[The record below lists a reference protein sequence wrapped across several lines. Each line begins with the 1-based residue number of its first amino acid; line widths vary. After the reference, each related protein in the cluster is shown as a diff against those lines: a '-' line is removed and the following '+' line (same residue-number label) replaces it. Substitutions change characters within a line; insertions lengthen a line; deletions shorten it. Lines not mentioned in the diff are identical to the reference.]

1 MPLKEHLIKQDRA
14 VADAIVAEEQRQR
27 ENIVLIASENYTS
40 AAILEAVGCVMT
52 NKYAEGYPGRRYYGG
67 CVNVDLVEQLAIDRA
82 KELFGAEH
90 ANVQPHSGSQ
100 ANVAAFIA
108 MLQPG
113 DKVMG
118 LSLDHGGH
126 LSHGSSVNISG
137 RYYES
142 QSYQIDRETERL
154 DYDQIQKQAEE
165 FRPKLLITGYSAYS
179 RTIDFG
185 RFRQIADSVGAYLLA
200 DIAHIAGLVAGKVHP
215 SPVGHAD
222 IVTTTTHKTLRGP
235 RGAVGMASADLA
247 KKYNSAVFPR
257 LQGGPLM
264 HAVAARAVAFGEAL
278 KPEFAEYA
286 KQIIVNAKA
295 MAKTLVDGGLR
306 ISSGGTDNHLM
317 LVDLQPAGL
326 TGAEVEELLQSV
338 GVVVNKNAI
347 PFDPLPPRTASG
359 VRIGTA
365 AITARQMGEADAV
378 QVAQFILDA
387 IKNRADESRL
397 AAIRAEVNKFASGFM
412 LPGVDG

>member
-142 QSYQIDRETERL
+142 QSYQIDRESERL

-235 RGAVGMASADLA
+235 RGAVGMASAELA

-306 ISSGGTDNHLM
+306 IISGGTDNHLM

>member
-179 RTIDFG
+179 RTIDFR

-278 KPEFAEYA
+278 KPEFAAYA

-306 ISSGGTDNHLM
+306 IISGGTDNHLM

>member
-14 VADAIVAEEQRQR
+14 VADAIVAEEKRQR

-278 KPEFAEYA
+278 KPEFAAYA

-306 ISSGGTDNHLM
+306 IISGGTDNHLM